1 MFSFLPICPLS
12 GAYQRFDRRQSG
24 AYAAVG
30 VVSWNCFAFVHLLS
44 WLLSDWLS
52 SISVNLEVF
61 VSLGCLVLTLSKA
74 VKLSLLLLR
83 AVLQAVSAVDGLG
96 ALVVD
101 TDLLRGVFDRD
112 FTLEQRDQLIAL
124 LIFDMSIASALRSL
138 RSTRGR
144 HAHSRLGLPLRLQHR
159 D

>member
-1 MFSFLPICPLS
+1 MNF
-12 GAYQRFDRRQSG
+12 
-24 AYAAVG
+24 
-30 VVSWNCFAFVHLLS
+30 
-44 WLLSDWLS
+44 
-52 SISVNLEVF
+52 EVF
-61 VSLGCLVLTLSKA
+61 DSLRRNALASIKFSTL
-74 VKLSLLLLR
+74 LFR

-96 ALVVD
+96 TLVVD
-101 TDLLRGVFDRD
+101 TDLLRGVFDRN

-144 HAHSRLGLPLRLQHR
+144 HARSRLGLPLRLQHR

>member
-1 MFSFLPICPLS
+1 M
-12 GAYQRFDRRQSG
+12 
-24 AYAAVG
+24 
-30 VVSWNCFAFVHLLS
+30 
-44 WLLSDWLS
+44 
-52 SISVNLEVF
+52 
-61 VSLGCLVLTLSKA
+61 SLGCLVLTLSKA

-138 RSTRGR
+138 FVSMDWIR
-144 HAHSRLGLPLRLQHR
+144 HCLLRLLGLLLLLGLHE
-159 D
+159 

>member
-1 MFSFLPICPLS
+1 M
-12 GAYQRFDRRQSG
+12 
-24 AYAAVG
+24 
-30 VVSWNCFAFVHLLS
+30 
-44 WLLSDWLS
+44 
-52 SISVNLEVF
+52 
-61 VSLGCLVLTLSKA
+61 SLGCLVLTLSKA

-138 RSTRGR
+138 RSARGR

-159 D
+159 DYMAKLLCHARTV

>member
-1 MFSFLPICPLS
+1 M
-12 GAYQRFDRRQSG
+12 
-24 AYAAVG
+24 
-30 VVSWNCFAFVHLLS
+30 
-44 WLLSDWLS
+44 
-52 SISVNLEVF
+52 
-61 VSLGCLVLTLSKA
+61 SLGCLALTLSKA

-112 FTLEQRDQLIAL
+112 FTLKQRDQLIAL
-124 LIFDMSIASALRSL
+124 LIFDMSIAPALRSL
-138 RSTRGR
+138 RSARGR
-144 HAHSRLGLPLRLQHR
+144 HARSRLGLPLRLQHR